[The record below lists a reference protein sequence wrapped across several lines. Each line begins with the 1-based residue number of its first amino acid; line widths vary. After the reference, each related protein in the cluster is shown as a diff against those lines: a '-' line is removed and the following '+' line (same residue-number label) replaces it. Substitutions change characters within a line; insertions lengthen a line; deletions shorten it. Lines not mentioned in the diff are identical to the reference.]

1 MGREDYA
8 LYAAYMALP
17 KGPKEALRAYRA
29 ALASDPPEGLD
40 PDEVAANAAGLRA
53 MFGND
58 PLAGMLGAYEQARRK
73 AAVGVGRGVRPLPP
87 QEAQKTYIAYLEERN
102 GDLG

>member
-1 MGREDYA
+1 MRREDYA

-17 KGPKEALRAYRA
+17 KGPKEALRAYRT
-29 ALASDPPEGLD
+29 STPPEGVNS
-40 PDEVAANAAGLRA
+40 DEVAANVARLRA

-87 QEAQKTYIAYLEERN
+87 QEAKKTYTAYLEERN
-102 GDLG
+102 GDSG